1 MPAIWGPVKHPNNYN
16 RGAVADSAI
25 KVIRVLTTKWRPI
38 SVIARAVNVTD
49 NQMAINEIYLGLL
62 GVIYNMLFTNL
73 ATSCFDYA

>member
-1 MPAIWGPVKHPNNYN
+1 MPATWGKPMKHKNIN
-16 RGAVADSAI
+16 RGAVTDSAI

-49 NQMAINEIYLGLL
+49 NQMVINEIYLGLL
-62 GVIYNMLFTNL
+62 GVMYNMLFTNL